1 MEGREDAE
9 CDCQVAFAEA
19 QRWVEAVTGKNFGTK
34 DFRAALENGVLLC
47 DLINK
52 IKPGIV
58 KKINRLSTPIA
69 GLDNINVFLKACEN
83 IGLKEA
89 QLFHPGD
96 LQDLSNRVTVK
107 PEETNR
113 RVKNVLI
120 TLYWLGRKAQSN
132 PHYNGPYLSLKAFEK
147 LLGQALTKAL
157 EESSHLNRSG
167 RDSGYG
173 DIWYVDRGEPF
184 SSSASHKRD
193 DSFDSLDSL
202 GSRSSTSF
210 SSDITLKGGS
220 EGCDSDTDSE
230 LPFKMHDSHKDDRS
244 YRRIPVIEPKPTTD
258 FNRFLPN
265 KNKQTAYV
273 PAPLRKKRTEKN
285 EDNRRSW
292 ASPVFTESD
301 GTFSSGRETNPIAS
315 CQNSRAECG
324 LTNPA
329 SLQMVYEH
337 DSGSDSEDERRLP
350 DVVLDDLAKRRFLV
364 KKSPVSSAAPGH
376 RFVLRN
382 DSPKSCSQE
391 SYPAGPL
398 AAVLEPLS
406 NQRRQRQLDTK
417 EENKPRVNNP
427 SELSGYFDED
437 EEEVGIPN
445 IEKDDFYFR
454 KLSSS
459 ASHTVVAFDKFLPKF
474 WTPEE
479 ELLWKKIKKSSFKPW
494 YKEIQGFSRK
504 KSDSEDEEFAY
515 KQSCTIVANQP
526 RPIFDWN
533 NSCRRDQSYKP
544 TAEYVRSSLSQIA
557 EGKIMESSDQP
568 SQFSLLQALQKY
580 SDYMSSETETKID
593 PTSGPRLIKC
603 RKNVS
608 FIPGC
613 KQGDEENGYLY
624 PDLENDDLFVRKT
637 GAFHV
642 NQVVLQDPRFL
653 KKFSDQE
660 PPLEGE
666 IILQPREGQP
676 VIPDLE
682 KDDMIFRKVLFQKKE
697 VPLSGAPDKYHP
709 ALFPD
714 PWSLPEEIR
723 SKFLCLLE
731 KNTTLEERKSN
742 GRVLSPS
749 SHHKKDDMLTRKIES
764 WKVGGNIQPVNFIPG
779 PCSEEDWKKWEA
791 IREASKVRHKK
802 RQMVERLFQKLSD
815 EQGSKSLNDVSAEEL
830 QSLRKIRYEEL
841 QKIKEQ
847 LQEQDLK
854 WQEDLAK
861 WKNRRKSYTSELQKK
876 KEEREEI
883 ERRASEVSG
892 RSTKSLKEMQ
902 QEREGR
908 DEDSCGQRKQ
918 EHSWRYS
925 LNDDVFSEEKAPS
938 TWSAA
943 KDYLLEEDTSYSTKD
958 SKSEHA
964 SQLPKENLLESSAA
978 QEAPALPKSLA
989 EEQSSALLST
999 RYSVNAQTG
1008 SAQVSASLPRTYQ
1021 KTDTS
1026 RLTSVVTPR
1035 PFGVHSRG
1043 ISSLPRS
1050 FTMDD
1055 TLKYNGEVE
1064 KAKRTQTLFTSVS
1077 FSQPDSAYPLS
1088 TSAFRSRG
1096 EEEEEEKEGVQS
1108 TPAPI
1113 LALPVKSQDQDAG
1126 SSILKPEYGI
1136 PSDSL
1141 SLASSAEIT
1150 SPTEPEDS
1158 KSMEQYSEMRISINQ
1173 RPGHSR
1179 SFGFT
1184 TNWSSSG
1191 AFVQTVEEGSPA
1203 ALCQLHVDDEIIAVN
1218 GTKVSHMDYS
1228 QWEEAISRGL
1238 ETGNLVMDVRRYGKN
1253 DWGKDQPSLPHVRHK
1268 ILNLTSM
1275 ATNIIGTSENKWIDA
1290 TSGEHVSNVST
1301 ISTKRDFS
1309 SSLRSSDTETKLI
1322 NGTQGDFGSNEQRAS
1337 EPISLKN
1344 LKRRSQFFEQGGP
1357 EPAMPDLPVP
1367 SISAPSR
1374 RVWDQEEER
1383 KRQEKWQKEQDRL
1396 LQEKYQREQE
1406 KLREEWLRAKQEAEK
1421 ESSKYLDEEQTVL
1434 TLNTTSVTSRAPSV
1448 SSWRAS
1454 PEANIPEEPEGDGG
1468 RELAVSLLREEEGR
1482 RRLQEERRI
1491 QEEATLRFE
1500 QERELQELELE
1511 RQRKEREQQYA
1522 EEQRRRAEMEEQK
1535 RQAERQREVSV
1546 EMPQYQRHYERYE
1559 VSKTIEDRA
1568 GHPLID
1574 RHYERYEVSKT
1585 IEEQPDQSFAD
1596 RNKSKSTSELNEFN
1610 TIRNG
1615 TQSRF
1620 SERSWN
1626 MGESQ
1631 KKSQKEQNLSAA
1643 ELERQQILQEMRKK
1657 TSLHT
1662 DSSWIRQRSSSVHKE
1677 PISLY
1682 SNSMR
1687 RGESL
1692 DNLDS
1697 SRTSSW
1703 RHHSWL
1709 NQSASSSSLSSSQDF
1724 SRPVS
1729 TSNRAYMCTP
1739 SSSKAPPVATSARAP
1754 SVSQTA
1760 PRAQSPLSAS
1770 QPGSQTRSRSVSGKK
1785 ICSYCNNVLGKGAA
1799 MIIESL
1805 GLCYHLHCFKCV
1817 ACGCDLGGSR
1827 SGAEVRIR
1835 NNKLF
1840 CNDCYIRF
1848 KTGQPTSM

>member
-19 QRWVEAVTGKNFGTK
+19 QRWVEAVTGKSFGTK

-132 PHYNGPYLSLKAFEK
+132 PHYNGPYLSLKAFEN

-244 YRRIPVIEPKPTTD
+244 YRRISVIEPKPTTD

-301 GTFSSGRETNPIAS
+301 GTFSS
-315 CQNSRAECG
+315 
-324 LTNPA
+324 
-329 SLQMVYEH
+329 
-337 DSGSDSEDERRLP
+337 
-350 DVVLDDLAKRRFLV
+350 
-364 KKSPVSSAAPGH
+364 
-376 RFVLRN
+376 
-382 DSPKSCSQE
+382 
-391 SYPAGPL
+391 
-398 AAVLEPLS
+398 
-406 NQRRQRQLDTK
+406 NQRRHRQLDTK

-613 KQGDEENGYLY
+613 KQRDEENGYLY

-892 RSTKSLKEMQ
+892 RSTKTLKEMQ

-908 DEDSCGQRKQ
+908 DEDSCGQQKQ

-958 SKSEHA
+958 SKSEYA
-964 SQLPKENLLESSAA
+964 SQLPKENLPESSAA

-1077 FSQPDSAYPLS
+1077 FSQPDSAHPLS

-1108 TPAPI
+1108 TPAPT

-1203 ALCQLHVDDEIIAVN
+1203 ALCQLHIDDEIIAVN

-1253 DWGKDQPSLPHVRHK
+1253 
-1268 ILNLTSM
+1268 
-1275 ATNIIGTSENKWIDA
+1275 GTSENKWIDA

-1309 SSLRSSDTETKLI
+1309 SSLQSSDTETKLI
-1322 NGTQGDFGSNEQRAS
+1322 NGTQGDLGPNEQR
-1337 EPISLKN
+1337 
-1344 LKRRSQFFEQGGP
+1344 GGP

-1421 ESSKYLDEEQTVL
+1421 ESSKYFDEEQTVL

-1500 QERELQELELE
+1500 QEKKLQELELE

-1522 EEQRRRAEMEEQK
+1522 EEQRRWAEMEEQK

-1596 RNKSKSTSELNEFN
+1596 RNKSKSTSELNDFN

-1626 MGESQ
+1626 TGESQ

-1840 CNDCYIRF
+1840 CNDCYIRL

>member
-1 MEGREDAE
+1 T
-9 CDCQVAFAEA
+9 
-19 QRWVEAVTGKNFGTK
+19 VTGKSFGTK

-58 KKINRLSTPIA
+58 KKINHLSTPIA

-120 TLYWLGRKAQSN
+120 TLYWLGRKAQSS
-132 PHYNGPYLSLKAFEK
+132 PHYNGPYLNLKAFEK

-157 EESSHLNRSG
+157 EESSRLNRSG

-184 SSSASHKRD
+184 SSSATHKRD

-244 YRRIPVIEPKPTTD
+244 YRRISVIEPKPTTD

-301 GTFSSGRETNPIAS
+301 GAFS
-315 CQNSRAECG
+315 
-324 LTNPA
+324 
-329 SLQMVYEH
+329 
-337 DSGSDSEDERRLP
+337 
-350 DVVLDDLAKRRFLV
+350 
-364 KKSPVSSAAPGH
+364 
-376 RFVLRN
+376 
-382 DSPKSCSQE
+382 
-391 SYPAGPL
+391 
-398 AAVLEPLS
+398 S
-406 NQRRQRQLDTK
+406 NQRRQRELDAK
-417 EENKPRVNNP
+417 EENKPRVNIP

-437 EEEVGIPN
+437 EEEEIGIPN
-445 IEKDDFYFR
+445 IEKDDLYFR

-459 ASHTVVAFDKFLPKF
+459 AANTVVAFDKFLPKF

-479 ELLWKKIKKSSFKPW
+479 ELLWKKIRKSSFKPW
-494 YKEIQGFSRK
+494 YKEIQGFS
-504 KSDSEDEEFAY
+504 
-515 KQSCTIVANQP
+515 
-526 RPIFDWN
+526 
-533 NSCRRDQSYKP
+533 
-544 TAEYVRSSLSQIA
+544 
-557 EGKIMESSDQP
+557 
-568 SQFSLLQALQKY
+568 QFSLLQALQKY
-580 SDYMSSETETKID
+580 SDYLSSETKTKID

-603 RKNVS
+603 RKNIS
-608 FIPGC
+608 FEPGC
-613 KQGDEENGYLY
+613 KQGDAENGYLY

-642 NQVVLQDPRFL
+642 NQVVLQDPRYL
-653 KKFSDQE
+653 KKLSEEE

-682 KDDMIFRKVLFQKKE
+682 KDDMIFRKILSQKKE

-731 KNTTLEERKSN
+731 KNTTTEEKKSN

-749 SHHKKDDMLTRKIES
+749 SRHKKDDMLTRKIES
-764 WKVGGNIQPVNFIPG
+764 WKVGSNVQPVNFIPG

-830 QSLRKIRYEEL
+830 QTLRKIRYEEL

-861 WKNRRKSYTSELQKK
+861 WKNRRKSFTSELQKK

-883 ERRASEVSG
+883 ERRASEVSE
-892 RSTKSLKEMQ
+892 RTTKSLKEMQ
-902 QEREGR
+902 QESQNFNVSHRAVTFHFISPLSSIVPLGVYITSFSQKSKKEER
-908 DEDSCGQRKQ
+908 DQDSYRQRKH
-918 EHSWRYS
+918 ERTWTYS

-938 TWSAA
+938 TRSAS
-943 KDYLLEEDTSYSTKD
+943 KDYFLEEDTSHSTKD
-958 SKSEHA
+958 SKSTYA
-964 SQLPKENLLESSAA
+964 AQLRKENPPESSATR
-978 QEAPALPKSLA
+978 EAPARPKSLA
-989 EEQSSALLST
+989 EEQSSAPLST

-1035 PFGVHSRG
+1035 PFGAHSRG

-1055 TLKYNGEVE
+1055 TQKYNGEVE
-1064 KAKRTQTLFTSVS
+1064 KAKRTQTLFPSSS
-1077 FSQPDSAYPLS
+1077 FSQPDSAHPLS
-1088 TSAFRSRG
+1088 TSAFGSRG
-1096 EEEEEEKEGVQS
+1096 EEEEEKEGVQS
-1108 TPAPI
+1108 TPPPS
-1113 LALPVKSQDQDAG
+1113 LALPIKSQDQDAG
-1126 SSILKPEYGI
+1126 SSILKPEYRS
-1136 PSDSL
+1136 PPDSL
-1141 SLASSAEIT
+1141 SLASSAENV
-1150 SPTEPEDS
+1150 SLPEPEDS
-1158 KSMEQYSEMRISINQ
+1158 KSLEQYSEMRISINQ

-1191 AFVQTVEEGSPA
+1191 AFVQTIEEGSPA
-1203 ALCQLHVDDEIIAVN
+1203 ALCQLHVDDEIIAIN
-1218 GTKVSHMDYS
+1218 GTKVSRMDYG
-1228 QWEEAISRGL
+1228 QWEEAISRAL

-1253 DWGKDQPSLPHVRHK
+1253 
-1268 ILNLTSM
+1268 
-1275 ATNIIGTSENKWIDA
+1275 GTPENKWIDA

-1309 SSLRSSDTETKLI
+1309 SSLQSSDTETKLI
-1322 NGTQGDFGSNEQRAS
+1322 NGVQGDLSSSEQRAS

-1383 KRQEKWQKEQDRL
+1383 KRQEKWQKEQERL
-1396 LQEKYQREQE
+1396 LQEKYKREQE

-1421 ESSKYLDEEQTVL
+1421 ESSKYFDEEQTVL
-1434 TLNTTSVTSRAPSV
+1434 TLNVTSVPPRAPSV

-1454 PEANIPEEPEGDGG
+1454 PEAGTPEEPEGDGG
-1468 RELAVSLLREEEGR
+1468 SDLAARLLDEEEER

-1491 QEEATLRFE
+1491 QEETALRLE

-1511 RQRKEREQQYA
+1511 RQRKEREQQQA
-1522 EEQRRRAEMEEQK
+1522 EEQRRRAEMMEEQ
-1535 RQAERQREVSV
+1535 RRQREVSV
-1546 EMPQYQRHYERYE
+1546 ETPQYQRHYERYE

-1574 RHYERYEVSKT
+1574 R
-1585 IEEQPDQSFAD
+1585 
-1596 RNKSKSTSELNEFN
+1596 NKSKSTSELNEFN

-1615 TQSRF
+1615 TQSKY

-1662 DSSWIRQRSSSVHKE
+1662 DSSWIRQRSSSIHKE
-1677 PISLY
+1677 PVSLY

-1703 RHHSWL
+1703 RHHTWL
-1709 NQSASSSSLSSSQDF
+1709 SQSASSTSLSSSQDF

-1739 SSSKAPPVATSARAP
+1739 SSSKAPPAATSVRAP
-1754 SVSQTA
+1754 SVSQAA
-1760 PRAQSPLSAS
+1760 PRAQSPLSTS
-1770 QPGSQTRSRSVSGKK
+1770 QAGSQTRSRSVSGKK

-1840 CNDCYIRF
+1840 CNDCYVRF
-1848 KTGQPTSM
+1848 KS

>member
-1 MEGREDAE
+1 MEGREDTE
-9 CDCQVAFAEA
+9 CDCQAAFAEA
-19 QRWVEAVTGKNFGTK
+19 RRWVETATGKSFGTK

-132 PHYNGPYLSLKAFEK
+132 PHYNGPCLNLKAFEK

-173 DIWYVDRGEPF
+173 DIWYADRGEPF
-184 SSSASHKRD
+184 SSSAGHKRD

-244 YRRIPVIEPKPTTD
+244 YRRISVIEPKPTAD

-301 GTFSSGRETNPIAS
+301 GTFS
-315 CQNSRAECG
+315 
-324 LTNPA
+324 
-329 SLQMVYEH
+329 
-337 DSGSDSEDERRLP
+337 
-350 DVVLDDLAKRRFLV
+350 
-364 KKSPVSSAAPGH
+364 
-376 RFVLRN
+376 
-382 DSPKSCSQE
+382 
-391 SYPAGPL
+391 
-398 AAVLEPLS
+398 
-406 NQRRQRQLDTK
+406 
-417 EENKPRVNNP
+417 
-427 SELSGYFDED
+427 
-437 EEEVGIPN
+437 
-445 IEKDDFYFR
+445 
-454 KLSSS
+454 
-459 ASHTVVAFDKFLPKF
+459 
-474 WTPEE
+474 
-479 ELLWKKIKKSSFKPW
+479 
-494 YKEIQGFSRK
+494 
-504 KSDSEDEEFAY
+504 
-515 KQSCTIVANQP
+515 
-526 RPIFDWN
+526 
-533 NSCRRDQSYKP
+533 
-544 TAEYVRSSLSQIA
+544 
-557 EGKIMESSDQP
+557 
-568 SQFSLLQALQKY
+568 
-580 SDYMSSETETKID
+580 
-593 PTSGPRLIKC
+593 
-603 RKNVS
+603 
-608 FIPGC
+608 
-613 KQGDEENGYLY
+613 
-624 PDLENDDLFVRKT
+624 
-637 GAFHV
+637 
-642 NQVVLQDPRFL
+642 
-653 KKFSDQE
+653 
-660 PPLEGE
+660 
-666 IILQPREGQP
+666 
-676 VIPDLE
+676 
-682 KDDMIFRKVLFQKKE
+682 
-697 VPLSGAPDKYHP
+697 
-709 ALFPD
+709 
-714 PWSLPEEIR
+714 
-723 SKFLCLLE
+723 
-731 KNTTLEERKSN
+731 
-742 GRVLSPS
+742 
-749 SHHKKDDMLTRKIES
+749 
-764 WKVGGNIQPVNFIPG
+764 
-779 PCSEEDWKKWEA
+779 
-791 IREASKVRHKK
+791 
-802 RQMVERLFQKLSD
+802 RLFQKLSD

-883 ERRASEVSG
+883 ERRYSEVSE
-892 RSTKSLKEMQ
+892 RSTKSLKDMQ
-902 QEREGR
+902 QERESR
-908 DEDSCGQRKQ
+908 DQDSYGQRKH
-918 EHSWRYS
+918 EFRWTHS

-938 TWSAA
+938 TRSAA
-943 KDYLLEEDTSYSTKD
+943 KNDLLEEETSYSTKD
-958 SKSEHA
+958 SKATSATQPH
-964 SQLPKENLLESSAA
+964 KDNLLENSATREASS
-978 QEAPALPKSLA
+978 PPKSLA
-989 EEQSSALLST
+989 GEQSSALLST

-1008 SAQVSASLPRTYQ
+1008 SAQVSAALPRSYQ

-1055 TLKYNGEVE
+1055 TQKYNGDVE
-1064 KAKRTQTLFTSVS
+1064 KAKRTQTLFTSNS
-1077 FSQPDSAYPLS
+1077 FSQPDSAQPLS
-1088 TSAFRSRG
+1088 TGAIRGRG
-1096 EEEEEEKEGVQS
+1096 EEEEKGVQS
-1108 TPAPI
+1108 TPPSV
-1113 LALPVKSQDQDAG
+1113 LALPVKSQDQGAE
-1126 SSILKPEYGI
+1126 SSILKPEYCS
-1136 PSDSL
+1136 PPDSL
-1141 SLASSAEIT
+1141 SLASPAENE
-1150 SPTEPEDS
+1150 SLPEREDS
-1158 KSMEQYSEMRISINQ
+1158 KSLVQYSELRISINQ

-1191 AFVQTVEEGSPA
+1191 ATVQTIEEGSPA
-1203 ALCQLHVDDEIIAVN
+1203 ALCQLHVNDEIIAIN
-1218 GTKVSHMDYS
+1218 GIKVSCMDYS
-1228 QWEEAISRGL
+1228 QWEEAISRAL

-1253 DWGKDQPSLPHVRHK
+1253 
-1268 ILNLTSM
+1268 
-1275 ATNIIGTSENKWIDA
+1275 GTPENKWIDA
-1290 TSGEHVSNVST
+1290 TSGEHVST
-1301 ISTKRDFS
+1301 STKRDFS
-1309 SSLRSSDTETKLI
+1309 SSLRSSDTDTKLI
-1322 NGTQGDFGSNEQRAS
+1322 NGMQGDLGSNEQRAS

-1344 LKRRSQFFEQGGP
+1344 LKRRSQFFEQGSSGYSYNSWVYLCGGP

-1383 KRQEKWQKEQDRL
+1383 KRQEKWQKEQERL

-1421 ESSKYLDEEQTVL
+1421 ESSKYFVEEQTVL
-1434 TLNTTSVTSRAPSV
+1434 TLNTTSDSARAPSV
-1448 SSWRAS
+1448 SGWRAS
-1454 PEANIPEEPEGDGG
+1454 PETHTPEEPEGGG
-1468 RELAVSLLREEEGR
+1468 GSEPDKEEER

-1491 QEEATLRFE
+1491 QDEAALRLE

-1522 EEQRRRAEMEEQK
+1522 EEQRRQAELEEQRRQAELEEQRRQAELQELRRQAELEEQR
-1535 RQAERQREVSV
+1535 RQAERQREVPV

-1568 GHPLID
+1568 GHPLVD

-1585 IEEQPDQSFAD
+1585 IEETPGQSFAD

-1610 TIRNG
+1610 AVRNG
-1615 TQSRF
+1615 TQSKH

-1626 MGESQ
+1626 VGESQ
-1631 KKSQKEQNLSAA
+1631 KKPQKEQNLSVA
-1643 ELERQQILQEMRKK
+1643 EMERQQILQEMRKK

-1662 DSSWIRQRSSSVHKE
+1662 DSSWIRQRSSSIHKE

-1682 SNSMR
+1682 SSSMR

-1709 NQSASSSSLSSSQDF
+1709 NQSASSSSLSSSQDL

-1729 TSNRAYMCTP
+1729 TSNRAYMCSP
-1739 SSSKAPPVATSARAP
+1739 SSSKAPPAPTSVRAP
-1754 SVSQTA
+1754 SVSQA
-1760 PRAQSPLSAS
+1760 SSRAQSPLSAS
-1770 QPGSQTRSRSVSGKK
+1770 QTGSQTRSRSVSGKK

-1848 KTGQPTSM
+1848 KNGQPTSM

>member
-1 MEGREDAE
+1 
-9 CDCQVAFAEA
+9 
-19 QRWVEAVTGKNFGTK
+19 
-34 DFRAALENGVLLC
+34 
-47 DLINK
+47 
-52 IKPGIV
+52 
-58 KKINRLSTPIA
+58 
-69 GLDNINVFLKACEN
+69 DNINVFLKACEN

-132 PHYNGPYLSLKAFEK
+132 PHYNGPYLNLKAFEK

-210 SSDITLKGGS
+210 SSDITLKGSS

-244 YRRIPVIEPKPTTD
+244 YRRISVIEPKPTTD

-265 KNKQTAYV
+265 KNKQTGYV

-301 GTFSSGRETNPIAS
+301 GTFSS
-315 CQNSRAECG
+315 
-324 LTNPA
+324 
-329 SLQMVYEH
+329 
-337 DSGSDSEDERRLP
+337 
-350 DVVLDDLAKRRFLV
+350 
-364 KKSPVSSAAPGH
+364 
-376 RFVLRN
+376 
-382 DSPKSCSQE
+382 
-391 SYPAGPL
+391 
-398 AAVLEPLS
+398 

-417 EENKPRVNNP
+417 EESKPRVNNP
-427 SELSGYFDED
+427 SKLSGYFDED

-459 ASHTVVAFDKFLPKF
+459 ASNTVVAFDKFLPKF

-494 YKEIQGFSRK
+494 YKEIQGFS
-504 KSDSEDEEFAY
+504 
-515 KQSCTIVANQP
+515 
-526 RPIFDWN
+526 
-533 NSCRRDQSYKP
+533 
-544 TAEYVRSSLSQIA
+544 
-557 EGKIMESSDQP
+557 
-568 SQFSLLQALQKY
+568 QFSLLQALQKY

-593 PTSGPRLIKC
+593 PSSGPRLIKC

-608 FIPGC
+608 FIPGY

-642 NQVVLQDPRFL
+642 NQVVLQDPHFL
-653 KKFSDQE
+653 KKFSDQG

-697 VPLSGAPDKYHP
+697 VPLSGAPDRYHP

-731 KNTTLEERKSN
+731 KDTTLEERKSN

-749 SHHKKDDMLTRKIES
+749 SHHKRDDMLTRKIES
-764 WKVGGNIQPVNFIPG
+764 WKIGSNIQPVNFIPG

-802 RQMVERLFQKLSD
+802 RQMVERSGCVLHRL
-815 EQGSKSLNDVSAEEL
+815 SKSLNDVSAEEL

-902 QEREGR
+902 QERCIFQFMLCLEHSVVKRLRACLFLGSLWCSNTLCPPR
-908 DEDSCGQRKQ
+908 EERNEDSYGQQKQ

-943 KDYLLEEDTSYSTKD
+943 KDDPLEEDTSYSTED
-958 SKSEHA
+958 SKSEFA
-964 SQLPKENLLESSAA
+964 SQVPKQNLQESSAA
-978 QEAPALPKSLA
+978 QEAPALSKSLA

-1077 FSQPDSAYPLS
+1077 FSQPDSAHPLS

-1108 TPAPI
+1108 TPAPT
-1113 LALPVKSQDQDAG
+1113 LALPIKSQDQDAG
-1126 SSILKPEYGI
+1126 SSIVKPEYDI
-1136 PSDSL
+1136 PPDSL

-1150 SPTEPEDS
+1150 SPSEPENS

-1173 RPGHSR
+1173 KPGHSR

-1191 AFVQTVEEGSPA
+1191 ASVQTIEEGSPA
-1203 ALCQLHVDDEIIAVN
+1203 ALCQLHVGDEIIAVN

-1253 DWGKDQPSLPHVRHK
+1253 
-1268 ILNLTSM
+1268 
-1275 ATNIIGTSENKWIDA
+1275 GTSENKWIDA
-1290 TSGEHVSNVST
+1290 TSGEHISNVST

-1309 SSLRSSDTETKLI
+1309 SSLQSSDTETKLI
-1322 NGTQGDFGSNEQRAS
+1322 NGTQGDLGSNEQRAS

-1421 ESSKYLDEEQTVL
+1421 ESSKYFDEEQTVL

-1468 RELAVSLLREEEGR
+1468 RELAVSLPHEEEGR
-1482 RRLQEERRI
+1482 RRLQEERRM
-1491 QEEATLRFE
+1491 QEEAALRFE

-1522 EEQRRRAEMEEQK
+1522 EEQRRRAEMEEQR
-1535 RQAERQREVSV
+1535 RQAERQREVSMEV
-1546 EMPQYQRHYERYE
+1546 PQYQRHYEHYE

-1568 GHPLID
+1568 DHPLI
-1574 RHYERYEVSKT
+1574 
-1585 IEEQPDQSFAD
+1585 D

-1682 SNSMR
+1682 GNSMR

-1739 SSSKAPPVATSARAP
+1739 SSSKAPPVASSARAP

-1817 ACGCDLGGSR
+1817 VCECDLGGSR

-1848 KTGQPTSM
+1848 KSKAIQLQ